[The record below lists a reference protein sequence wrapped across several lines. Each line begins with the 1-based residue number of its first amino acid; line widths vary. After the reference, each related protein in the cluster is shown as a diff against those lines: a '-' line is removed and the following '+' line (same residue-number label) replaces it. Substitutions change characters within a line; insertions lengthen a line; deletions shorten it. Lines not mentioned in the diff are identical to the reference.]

1 MFKKYI
7 YNFLFF
13 SINIYIYIYRP
24 SILAALIKLFEAPTE
39 IKKSEE
45 EELISYDFEEER
57 QFQSAFARLTS
68 TGKLKRDPTER
79 IEDPKIFLA
88 HSLQTLS
95 QRYPGK
101 VIAFL

>member
-1 MFKKYI
+1 M
-7 YNFLFF
+7 L
-13 SINIYIYIYRP
+13 
-24 SILAALIKLFEAPTE
+24 T
-39 IKKSEE
+39 
-45 EELISYDFEEER
+45 YDFEEER

-101 VIAFL
+101 VIMFLYDMTFFIKNIHTHTYIHIYIICFEID

>member
-1 MFKKYI
+1 
-7 YNFLFF
+7 
-13 SINIYIYIYRP
+13 
-24 SILAALIKLFEAPTE
+24 LIKLFEAPTE
-39 IKKSEE
+39 IKKNDD
-45 EELISYDFEEER
+45 EELLTYDFEEER
-57 QFQSAFARLTS
+57 QFQSAFARLAS

-101 VIAFL
+101 VKYFILLLLFL